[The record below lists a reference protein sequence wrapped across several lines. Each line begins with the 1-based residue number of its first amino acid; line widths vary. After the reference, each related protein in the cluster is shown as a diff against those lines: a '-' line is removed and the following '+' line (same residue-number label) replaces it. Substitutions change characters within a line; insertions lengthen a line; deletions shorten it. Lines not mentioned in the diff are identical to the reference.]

1 MKKKIFITV
10 ALIAFTS
17 ITHQL
22 VAQEAILKTRTKS
35 NQTNEKSIATNQLDC
50 VVKIKPTENGCFII
64 FDNAIVSPRDA
75 ASGLPTGKRMHK
87 PVSFFVS
94 SSDKTIVE
102 VKSSN
107 DMVSTQAKSTTKQ
120 TTSSEAVSKTTGT
133 PIGGIIVKGGKNPGG
148 KEFDN
153 IVVTDG
159 EFPLPPDL
167 ADGEYELTISFTY
180 QKMEMM
186 NNSDKTSKSYVS
198 GRFIIEIDGSAF
210 RSIRESGVS
219 VKSNR

>member
-1 MKKKIFITV
+1 MKKSIFIRLF
-10 ALIAFTS
+10 LILVFCVS
-17 ITHQL
+17 NQL

-167 ADGEYELTISFTY
+167 TDGEYELTISFTY

>member
-87 PVSFFVS
+87 PVSFLVS
-94 SSDKTIVE
+94 PSDKTIVE

-167 ADGEYELTISFTY
+167 TDGEYELTISFTY

>member
-94 SSDKTIVE
+94 PSDKTIVE

-107 DMVSTQAKSTTKQ
+107 DMVSTQEKSTTKQ

-167 ADGEYELTISFTY
+167 TDGEYELTISFTY

-186 NNSDKTSKSYVS
+186 NNK
-198 GRFIIEIDGSAF
+198 
-210 RSIRESGVS
+210 
-219 VKSNR
+219 

>member
-94 SSDKTIVE
+94 PSDKTIVE

-167 ADGEYELTISFTY
+167 TDGEYELTISFTY